1 MISFNDEV
9 IFREFSLWMSNNKFL
24 GGGGGGGNKT
34 YHARI
39 ITLEVNYTNSDGVR
53 KVSAQ
58 LQWSEALEI
67 MDKG

>member
-1 MISFNDEV
+1 MMKSFLESFLFECQIIN
-9 IFREFSLWMSNNKFL
+9 FL

>member
-1 MISFNDEV
+1 
-9 IFREFSLWMSNNKFL
+9 MSNNKFF

>member
-1 MISFNDEV
+1 MIKSFLE
-9 IFREFSLWMSNNKFL
+9 IFLFECQKINSI
-24 GGGGGGGNKT
+24 GGGGVEKT
-34 YHARI
+34 YHDRI
-39 ITLEVNYTNSDGVR
+39 VTLEVNYTNSDGIR